1 MELKKLTDR
10 IYYLPHEP
18 EADRPMLAYVKGDRL
33 SLAIDAGYS
42 SLHVKDFYEA
52 IEAADFRKPDFTAI
66 THWHYDHTF
75 GMHAIKGVSIAHKKT
90 NEFLRSQQE
99 KAEDPSY
106 IEILKNE
113 DEHFRKEYCGQKE
126 LNIVLSDFE
135 FSDEITLNLGNVTAR
150 IFHTVSPHS
159 EDTACIYIPEEK
171 LLFLGDSTSEDFFNG
186 GYMDKEKLASLIRT
200 IDSTDCEYCVLSHCE
215 PLKKEHLL
223 EYLKNMTSYTYVTL
237 RERPELKEKAAAW
250 FHSKWNVPE
259 DAYLACMDM
268 YLAHKT
274 EYGWYLCLDQEEIA
288 GGLGVIEND
297 FHDRKDLTP
306 NICAVYTEEKYRC
319 KGIAGRLL
327 ELAVDDL
334 RIKGITPVY
343 LITDHQGFYER
354 YGWEFLCMVQGD
366 DEPDMTRM
374 YIHK

>member
-113 DEHFRKEYCGQKE
+113 DEHFRKEYC
-126 LNIVLSDFE
+126 
-135 FSDEITLNLGNVTAR
+135 
-150 IFHTVSPHS
+150 
-159 EDTACIYIPEEK
+159 
-171 LLFLGDSTSEDFFNG
+171 
-186 GYMDKEKLASLIRT
+186 
-200 IDSTDCEYCVLSHCE
+200 VLSHCE

-319 KGIAGRLL
+319 K
-327 ELAVDDL
+327 ELQDVFWSL
-334 RIKGITPVY
+334 
-343 LITDHQGFYER
+343 Q
-354 YGWEFLCMVQGD
+354 
-366 DEPDMTRM
+366 
-374 YIHK
+374 

>member
-1 MELKKLTDR
+1 MF
-10 IYYLPHEP
+10 
-18 EADRPMLAYVKGDRL
+18 DRPMLAYVKGDRL

-90 NEFLRSQQE
+90 NEFLRIQQK
-99 KAEDPSY
+99 KAENPSY

-259 DAYLACMDM
+259 DAYLVCMDM
-268 YLAHKT
+268 YLYLAHKT
-274 EYGWYLCLDQEEIA
+274 EYGWYLCLNQEEIA
-288 GGLGVIEND
+288 GGL
-297 FHDRKDLTP
+297 
-306 NICAVYTEEKYRC
+306 
-319 KGIAGRLL
+319 L
-327 ELAVDDL
+327 ELTVDDL

>member
-1 MELKKLTDR
+1 MF
-10 IYYLPHEP
+10 
-18 EADRPMLAYVKGDRL
+18 DRPMLAYVKGDRL

-90 NEFLRSQQE
+90 NEFLKSQQE

-171 LLFLGDSTSEDFFNG
+171 L
-186 GYMDKEKLASLIRT
+186 ASLIRT

-259 DAYLACMDM
+259 DAYLVCMDM
-268 YLAHKT
+268 YLYLAHKT
-274 EYGWYLCLDQEEIA
+274 EYGWYLCLNQEEIA
-288 GGLGVIEND
+288 GGL
-297 FHDRKDLTP
+297 
-306 NICAVYTEEKYRC
+306 
-319 KGIAGRLL
+319 L
-327 ELAVDDL
+327 ELTVDDL

>member
-1 MELKKLTDR
+1 MF
-10 IYYLPHEP
+10 
-18 EADRPMLAYVKGDRL
+18 DRPMLAYVKGDRL

-42 SLHVKDFYEA
+42 SLHMKDFYEA

-171 LLFLGDSTSEDFFNG
+171 L
-186 GYMDKEKLASLIRT
+186 ASLIRT

-288 GGLGVIEND
+288 G
-297 FHDRKDLTP
+297 
-306 NICAVYTEEKYRC
+306 
-319 KGIAGRLL
+319 RLL

>member
-99 KAEDPSY
+99 KTEDPSY

-159 EDTACIYIPEEK
+159 EDTACIYIPE
-171 LLFLGDSTSEDFFNG
+171 
-186 GYMDKEKLASLIRT
+186 EKLASLIRT

-259 DAYLACMDM
+259 DAYLVCMDM

-288 GGLGVIEND
+288 G
-297 FHDRKDLTP
+297 
-306 NICAVYTEEKYRC
+306 
-319 KGIAGRLL
+319 RLL

-334 RIKGITPVY
+334 RAKGITPVY

>member
-42 SLHVKDFYEA
+42 PLHVKDFYEA

-113 DEHFRKEYCGQKE
+113 DEHFRK
-126 LNIVLSDFE
+126 
-135 FSDEITLNLGNVTAR
+135 
-150 IFHTVSPHS
+150 
-159 EDTACIYIPEEK
+159 
-171 LLFLGDSTSEDFFNG
+171 
-186 GYMDKEKLASLIRT
+186 
-200 IDSTDCEYCVLSHCE
+200 EYCVLSHCE

-334 RIKGITPVY
+334 RAKGITPVY

>member
-18 EADRPMLAYVKGDRL
+18 EADRPMLVYVKGDRL

-113 DEHFRKEYCGQKE
+113 DEHFRK
-126 LNIVLSDFE
+126 
-135 FSDEITLNLGNVTAR
+135 
-150 IFHTVSPHS
+150 
-159 EDTACIYIPEEK
+159 
-171 LLFLGDSTSEDFFNG
+171 
-186 GYMDKEKLASLIRT
+186 
-200 IDSTDCEYCVLSHCE
+200 EYCVLSHCE

-319 KGIAGRLL
+319 KGIAGCLL

-334 RIKGITPVY
+334 RAKGITPVY

>member
-1 MELKKLTDR
+1 MF
-10 IYYLPHEP
+10 
-18 EADRPMLAYVKGDRL
+18 DRPMLAYVKGDRL

-99 KAEDPSY
+99 KAEDQSY

-159 EDTACIYIPEEK
+159 EDTACIYIPE
-171 LLFLGDSTSEDFFNG
+171 
-186 GYMDKEKLASLIRT
+186 EKLASLIRT

-259 DAYLACMDM
+259 DAYLVCMDM

-288 GGLGVIEND
+288 G
-297 FHDRKDLTP
+297 
-306 NICAVYTEEKYRC
+306 
-319 KGIAGRLL
+319 RLL

-334 RIKGITPVY
+334 RAKGITPVY

>member
-90 NEFLRSQQE
+90 NEFLKSQQE

-171 LLFLGDSTSEDFFNG
+171 LLFLGDSTSEDFL
-186 GYMDKEKLASLIRT
+186 MEAIWT
-200 IDSTDCEYCVLSHCE
+200 
-215 PLKKEHLL
+215 KKSWLL
-223 EYLKNMTSYTYVTL
+223 
-237 RERPELKEKAAAW
+237 
-250 FHSKWNVPE
+250 
-259 DAYLACMDM
+259 
-268 YLAHKT
+268 
-274 EYGWYLCLDQEEIA
+274 
-288 GGLGVIEND
+288 
-297 FHDRKDLTP
+297 
-306 NICAVYTEEKYRC
+306 
-319 KGIAGRLL
+319 
-327 ELAVDDL
+327 
-334 RIKGITPVY
+334 
-343 LITDHQGFYER
+343 
-354 YGWEFLCMVQGD
+354 
-366 DEPDMTRM
+366 
-374 YIHK
+374 